1 MKNSNGKNILIVTQ
15 YFWPENFLINNF
27 ALHLKKY
34 ANVTVLTGLPNYPDG
49 KIFKKYNKIKKI
61 FTENWEGIKVVRI
74 PIIPRKKGGA
84 VNLSLNYLS
93 FLLNGTFLANKIDFK
108 TKLDHILFYSTSPI
122 TSCLPAIKLK
132 KIYNCRLSIWVQ
144 DLWPESLEA
153 TGYIKNRIILKLF
166 SFIVKFIYKKCDYIF
181 AQSKSF
187 IKNIKKYTS
196 KKKVTVLY
204 NSHIVKSDS
213 NIKKKNI
220 DPKILK
226 LLTQRKCFA
235 FTGNIGKAQSV
246 ETIIDCARIIEKK
259 NNKIHFF
266 IIGAGSQ
273 KNEIRKLIKE
283 YKLSNVTLHGPF
295 KPNIVD
301 YILKKTASNIITL
314 KKHNIFSLTIPNK
327 LQTYLLSGRP
337 IVCAADGELNNI
349 IKRNNIGLAVRAED
363 YINLSK
369 AILKIS
375 NFNKTQIA
383 SYRKQ
388 NISFYNNNFEID
400 KQVKLFLKKIKIL

>member
-1 MKNSNGKNILIVTQ
+1 MKNSNSKNILIVTQ

-49 KIFKKYNKIKKI
+49 KIFNKYKKIKKI
-61 FTENWEGIKVVRI
+61 FIENWEGIKVVRI

-84 VNLSLNYLS
+84 INLSLNYLS
-93 FLLNGTFLANKIDFK
+93 FMINGIFLTNKINFEK
-108 TKLDHILFYSTSPI
+108 RLDHILFYSTSPI
-122 TSCLPAIKLK
+122 TSCLPAIRLK
-132 KIYNCRLSIWVQ
+132 KIYNCKLSIWVQ

-153 TGYIKNRIILKLF
+153 TGYVKNEVLLKLF
-166 SFIVKFIYKKCDYIF
+166 SFIVKYIYKRCDYIF

-196 KKKVTVLY
+196 KKVTVLY
-204 NSHIVKSDS
+204 NSHIVNTELNFKK
-213 NIKKKNI
+213 IKI
-220 DPKILK
+220 DTKIIK

-235 FTGNIGKAQSV
+235 FTGNIGLAQSV
-246 ETIIDCARIIEKK
+246 ETIINCARIIEKK

-273 KNEIRKLIKE
+273 KNKIKKQIKK

-295 KPNIVD
+295 KPNVID
-301 YILKKTASNIITL
+301 CILKKTVSNIITL

-327 LQTYLLSGRP
+327 LQTYLLSGKP
-337 IVCAADGELNNI
+337 IICAADGELNNI
-349 IKRNNIGLAVRAED
+349 IKKNSIGFAVKSED
-363 YINLSK
+363 YKNLSK
-369 AILKIS
+369 VILKVS
-375 NFNKTQIA
+375 NFNKMQITA
-383 SYRKQ
+383 FKNR
-388 NISFYNNNFEID
+388 NLNFYNNNFEIN
-400 KQVKLFLKKIKIL
+400 KKVKLFLKTVKIL